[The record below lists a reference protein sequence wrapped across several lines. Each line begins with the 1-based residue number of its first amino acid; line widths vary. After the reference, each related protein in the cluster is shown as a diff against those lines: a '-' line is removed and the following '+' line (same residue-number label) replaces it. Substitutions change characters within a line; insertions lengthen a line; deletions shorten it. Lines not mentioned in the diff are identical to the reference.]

1 MKKKTNNPKANPP
14 QDPFPGYP
22 EYPTDEDIFSKEK
35 EESLST
41 EEVPENLKDTVKG
54 PLQDEEMDVP
64 GTELDDPDEFIGEE
78 DEENNYYSL
87 GGDEHDDPDGENE
100 E

>member
-1 MKKKTNNPKANPP
+1 MKKKTNTPKPNPP

-41 EEVPENLKDTVKG
+41 GEVPENLKDTVKG
-54 PLQDEEMDVP
+54 PSQDDEMDVP
-64 GTELDDPDEFIGEE
+64 GTELDDPDELIGEE

-87 GGDEHDDPDGENE
+87 GGDEHDDPDE
-100 E
+100 EDEE